1 MVQSPSSE
9 ANSHSGRKENFPPFI
24 TPMVHYRVHKSPALV
39 PNPNPM
45 HPVNTFPLYFPE
57 IHSNIIFS
65 YMPMSSECF
74 LPFMFL
80 D

>member
-1 MVQSPSSE
+1 
-9 ANSHSGRKENFPPFI
+9 
-24 TPMVHYRVHKSPALV
+24 MVHYRVHKSPALV